1 MVEIIVS
8 ALLYASIIGFSKF
21 LTNKMQGT
29 DNVNKSISTKPGKT
43 NYVIKPANIAPYLWP
58 FSFIAMLLVIAIF
71 AVEHFL
77 SPTEAS
83 NEKLGFIICVIMFS
97 GIAIGLWFAGLYGIV
112 WEVKVEGEEILHRTM
127 LGKVREYS
135 FSDITKVVSNHYD
148 ELRIYGGKKRIFTL
162 TKGMDSYQF
171 EENLGKLNIQVEDT
185 KNMTIDTHV
194 MQPLGVLKWA
204 AMAGF
209 LLTVWF
215 LVKVIIN
222 KEGLLL
228 AVITAVVAILFLGG
242 VLICFLEKTE
252 IQGDKII
259 QHGFL
264 KKKKVIEIRQIS
276 CIREDIEYAV
286 IYSGKEKVMKIRKHN
301 DGVALFREK
310 MKKEKKKWYKSE

>member
-8 ALLYASIIGFSKF
+8 ALLYTFIIGFSKF
-21 LTNKMQGT
+21 LTNKMQGV
-29 DNVNKSISTKPGKT
+29 DKANKSISPKT
-43 NYVIKPANIAPYLWP
+43 GQKNYVIKPVNVAPYLWT
-58 FSFIAMLLVIAIF
+58 FSFLSFLLVIIMF
-71 AVEHFL
+71 LIEHFL
-77 SPTEAS
+77 SPVETS
-83 NEKLGFIICVIMFS
+83 YEKTGFIICVVLFLGS
-97 GIAIGLWFAGLYGIV
+97 GIFLWFYGLYGVV
-112 WEVKVEGEEILHRTM
+112 WEVRVEGEKILHRTM

-171 EENLGKLNIQVEDT
+171 EENLGKLNIQVKDT

-209 LLTVWF
+209 LLIVWF
-215 LVKVIIN
+215 LVKVIID

-228 AVITAVVAILFLGG
+228 AVITAVVAILFLCG

-252 IQGDKII
+252 VQGNKII

-310 MKKEKKKWYKSE
+310 MKKEKKKWYESE